1 MESKQMAVTNPTQ
14 GSGEDAD
21 PQSRLVGTAAAGEA
35 GAPTRRAAVRMQTH
49 RAGLWA
55 QRRRERLGQ
64 VRQGSG
70 EDADPQSR
78 LVGTAAE
85 GEARASERAA

>member
-21 PQSRLVGTAAAGEA
+21 PQSRLVGTAS
-35 GAPTRRAAVRMQTH
+35 PSAVRMQTH

-55 QRRRERLGQ
+55 QRRRETLGQ

-78 LVGTAAE
+78 LVDTAAE
-85 GEARASERAA
+85 GEAGASERLA

>member
-1 MESKQMAVTNPTQ
+1 M
-14 GSGEDAD
+14 
-21 PQSRLVGTAAAGEA
+21 
-35 GAPTRRAAVRMQTH
+35 
-49 RAGLWA
+49 WA